1 MISHLPYYVAA
12 WLLVSAL
19 YGMATS
25 RNLVHLIGCLAVV
38 QTASYLVLLA
48 IGYRWPPA
56 DAPIYKL
63 DAPAELM
70 VDPIVQ
76 ALTLTDIVV
85 SAASAALLLSLTLQI
100 HKRKRTVDPRKLL
113 PLRNR

>member
-1 MISHLPYYVAA
+1 MISYLPYDVAA
-12 WLLVSAL
+12 WLLVVAL

-25 RNLVHLIGCLAVV
+25 RNLVHLVGCLGVIQA
-38 QTASYLVLLA
+38 ASYLVLLS
-48 IGYRWPPA
+48 IGFRWPPA
-56 DAPIYKL
+56 QAPIYEL
-63 DAPAELM
+63 DSSAETM

-85 SAASAALLLSLTLQI
+85 SAASAALLLSLTVQI
-100 HKRKRTVDPRKLL
+100 HKRKGTVDPRKLL